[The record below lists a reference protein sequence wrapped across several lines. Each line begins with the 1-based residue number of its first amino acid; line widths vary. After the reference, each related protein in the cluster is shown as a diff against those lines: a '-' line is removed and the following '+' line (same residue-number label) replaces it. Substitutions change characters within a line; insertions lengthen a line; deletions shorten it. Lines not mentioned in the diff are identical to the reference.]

1 MNFWLKLLI
10 PVAVGLSIHCIPAP
24 PEMDPR
30 GWSLFAI
37 FVATIFGLIL
47 KPMSMGAIA
56 LLSMIATV
64 LTKTLNLGTEAL
76 SGYGSDIIWL
86 VVYVFLIA
94 RGLIK
99 TQLGLRLAY
108 FFVSLLGKKTLGL
121 GYGIVVT
128 ELLIAPVIPS
138 NAARAGGIMYPILK
152 SISESLGSRREDGTE
167 RKLGSFLTMV
177 CAHGNLITSAMFLTA
192 MAANPLAQSIAAGQ
206 GVHFDFM
213 DWLVAACVPGL
224 VSLIV
229 IPLLLYYIYPPEVK
243 VLPHAVEMAKKKL
256 HDMGPMS
263 RHEWLMTGIFA
274 FLLLFWAVGK
284 KWWGIDPTTTALMGL
299 GLLLLTGVLT
309 WEDILNEKEAWH
321 TLIWFAIL
329 VTMAKYLQV
338 FGFVGWFSKTIEVAI
353 GGVSPI
359 NVLISLVVVYFYS
372 HYFLASNTAHVSAM
386 YGAFLA
392 VAIAAGAP
400 PLLSAL
406 VLGFSSSLF
415 SSMTHYGSTSNVMF
429 YSTGLVP
436 IGAWWGLGLIISFV
450 HFIIWGG
457 VGGLWWKFLG
467 LW

>member
-1 MNFWLKLLI
+1 MPVALGLLI
-10 PVAVGLSIHCIPAP
+10 YWIPVPAG
-24 PEMDPR
+24 MDPR

-37 FVATIFGLIL
+37 FVATILGLIL
-47 KPMSMGAIA
+47 KPMPMGAVA
-56 LLSMIATV
+56 LISMIVAV
-64 LTKTLNLGTEAL
+64 LTKTLVLSTEAL
-76 SGYGSDIIWL
+76 SGYGSEVIWL

-108 FFVSLLGKKTLGL
+108 FFVSLMGKRTLGL

-138 NAARAGGIMYPILK
+138 NAARAGGVMFPILK
-152 SISESLGSRREDGTE
+152 SIAESLGSRAGDGTE
-167 RKLGSFLTMV
+167 RKLGAYLTAV
-177 CAHGNLITSAMFLTA
+177 CTHGNLITSAMFLTA
-192 MAANPLAQSIAAGQ
+192 MAANPMAQTIAREQ
-206 GVHFDFM
+206 GVHFEFM
-213 DWLVAACVPGL
+213 DWFIAASVPGL
-224 VSLIV
+224 ISLIV
-229 IPLLLYYIYPPEVK
+229 VPLLLYYIYPPEVK
-243 VLPHAVEMAKKKL
+243 VLPHAVGIAKKKL
-256 HDMGPMS
+256 HEMGPMS
-263 RHEWLMTGIFA
+263 SHEWIMTGIFL
-274 FLLLFWAVGK
+274 FLLVFWAIGK
-284 KWWGIDPTTTALMGL
+284 SWWGIDATTTALMGL

-329 VTMAKYLQV
+329 VTMAKYLQA
-338 FGFVGWFSKTIEVAI
+338 FGFVAWFSKTVETAI
-353 GGVSPI
+353 GGVDPI
-359 NVLISLVVVYFYS
+359 SVLISLVTVYFYS

-429 YSTGLVP
+429 YSTGYIP
-436 IGAWWGLGLIISFV
+436 IATWWGLGLIISIV
-450 HFIIWGG
+450 HFIVWGG
-457 VGGLWWKFLG
+457 IGGLWWKFLG
-467 LW
+467 LY